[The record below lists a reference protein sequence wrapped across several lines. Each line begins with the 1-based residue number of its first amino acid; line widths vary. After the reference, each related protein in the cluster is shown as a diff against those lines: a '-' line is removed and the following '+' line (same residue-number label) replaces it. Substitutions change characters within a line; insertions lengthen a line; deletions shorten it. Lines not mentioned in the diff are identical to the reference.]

1 MDRKYVGAPAGPLGG
16 RRRTLGALALLLAG
30 LGVVVACSS
39 SGGSSSSSPGPSS
52 FSPNP
57 SAFSSGASALGSLAS
72 SAKASVSSAA
82 ASLSA
87 AASSFAASVSAQA
100 GENRAGA
107 QSALATV
114 TGSGNV
120 TSGITIT
127 GLPKATTGGLN
138 AALVTIVNNTSGT
151 ANYAIRVN
159 FSDASGTVVDSTVV
173 NRQNV
178 AAGAT
183 ATVTAFS
190 TQSPD
195 QALVPTV
202 AQAQSY

>member
-1 MDRKYVGAPAGPLGG
+1 MGTQAGPLGR
-16 RRRTLGALALLLAG
+16 RRRTLTALVLALGG

-39 SGGSSSSSPGPSS
+39 SGGSSSPSS
-52 FSPNP
+52 ATSAFSPNP

-87 AASSFAASVSAQA
+87 GASSFAASVSAQA
-100 GENRAGA
+100 GENRAA
-107 QSALATV
+107 AESALATV

-138 AALVTIVNNTSGT
+138 AALVTIVNTTSGT
-151 ANYAIRVN
+151 ASYAVRVN

-173 NRQNV
+173 SRQNV

-195 QALVPTV
+195 QALIPTV
-202 AQAQSY
+202 AQAQRY